1 MDCRLLPIPIASSN
15 ISVCSTRAKQV
26 PKLILVGCLIRSDG
40 VDKKN
45 GGGRRINGGRVGE
58 SEPTM
63 ALAFRRRHPSSRPG
77 GSICS
82 QDCVLVCLLASFI
95 VARAC
100 VCVCVLRCKDDR
112 RGSSV
117 KFASWRARVS
127 VAD

>member
-100 VCVCVLRCKDDR
+100 VCVCV
-112 RGSSV
+112 SSV
-117 KFASWRARVS
+117 VRMIGEGRP
-127 VAD
+127 